1 MVPVWRVR
9 RVLPPRSGLIRQQQK
24 RENIL
29 VEKINRKKQ
38 QHTAAMPDTEK

>member
-9 RVLPPRSGLIRQQQK
+9 RVLPPRSGLIRQEQKK

-29 VEKINRKKQ
+29 VEKINKKQ
-38 QHTAAMPDTEK
+38 QHTAMPDTEK